1 MSVHGLNKFCDCCI
15 FIIANFKTRRLTNS
29 ASRNFSIAGIIFGL
43 LHLFSFSR
51 RHNSLALQI
60 KALGE
65 EKNQIEAKLSESAEK
80 SAEERESFESQL
92 RSKTEEAATLR
103 DEFEKH
109 IGHLTGQ
116 HQVEVRRLEEQ
127 GQQLYNFLPRHSA
140 INYCMIVVLQLTPV
154 NWHN

>member
-1 MSVHGLNKFCDCCI
+1 MSVNALNKFCDRYI
-15 FIIANFKTRRLTNS
+15 FNIANFKTRRLTIS
-29 ASRNFSIAGIIFGL
+29 ASRNFFNCRNNFLIYYI
-43 LHLFSFSR
+43 FSR
-51 RHNSLALQI
+51 RNNSLELQI